1 MKFIL
6 FVLISISTLSAETY
20 IQSVPQTRFTS
31 YALFSGLSNQGMD
44 GNFLSCPRSNFGL
57 LSVILTFKSAGKI
70 SPCVSSMISQ
80 SCQSVGDT
88 SRATAIDTAIGD
100 QVFLGYNPST
110 RSFEVNDLS
119 VDARYD
125 GTFLAVRSCVDQ
137 RFLR

>member
-6 FVLISISTLSAETY
+6 FILISLSTLSAETY

-31 YALFSGLSNQGMD
+31 YALFSSLSNEGMD
-44 GNFLSCPRSNFGL
+44 SAFLSCPRSGFSL
-57 LSVILTFKSAGKI
+57 ISVVLTFKSAGKV

-88 SRATAIDTAIGD
+88 TRSTAIDTAIGD
-100 QVFLGYNPST
+100 QIFLGYNPST
-110 RSFEVNDLS
+110 RSFEANDLS

-125 GTFLAVRSCVDQ
+125 GTFLAVRSCVDD
-137 RFLR
+137 RYLR